1 MEPQPADA
9 RAAPSAC
16 APTTL
21 SMAMP
26 LPPSHP
32 RSPVKGNMVSPTAT
46 HAASTWPEHQ
56 HETTAC
62 APRGAHASHCQSL
75 AHHTTLTGRCFK
87 SVDCWV
93 PLYVELQGR
102 SNIIQYAAR
111 QLIIK
116 TAVTPRAQ
124 LGSCQSLA
132 HQATCAFMR
141 FLSSDCWAPLN
152 LEPQGRSTIVQSTID
167 HKSLDENVLFD
178 ETEAD
183 STHRCSAGKKMTP
196 PSASQVKAHS
206 FWPQTTSLARGD
218 PTSPSWRQLGKHT
231 SAHQP
236 IDKGGQRSAPQECA
250 PHFPPPAS
258 SHYIKTRAIAYAR
271 VFDATLGFPGE
282 GPLLVATY
290 NINGSRGSL
299 AAVLAQAKQG

>member
-1 MEPQPADA
+1 M
-9 RAAPSAC
+9 
-16 APTTL
+16 L
-21 SMAMP
+21 S
-26 LPPSHP
+26 
-32 RSPVKGNMVSPTAT
+32 
-46 HAASTWPEHQ
+46 
-56 HETTAC
+56 
-62 APRGAHASHCQSL
+62 
-75 AHHTTLTGRCFK
+75 
-87 SVDCWV
+87 
-93 PLYVELQGR
+93 VELQGR

-141 FLSSDCWAPLN
+141 FLSSDCWAPLS

-183 STHRCSAGKKMTP
+183 STHRCSAGKKITS
-196 PSASQVKAHS
+196 PSASQVRAHPS
-206 FWPQTTSLARGD
+206 WPQTTSLARGD

-282 GPLLVATY
+282 GPLIVATY
-290 NINGSRGSL
+290 NINGTRGSL
-299 AAVLAQAKQG
+299 AAVLAQAKLAKIDILLLQELHFYEDGEHGRVGHLADRQGWTLVHSPATRIDPSSGVAIAVRMGLL